1 MATLMPPWPEHAPW
15 DVFASEYVPSL
26 HSNVEPLG
34 GLVDAVLLDAVLFDA
49 IFAPLLAAIFDVVFI
64 IEFVFDIVFVVVFAA
79 KFVFV
84 FDLLTFKLF
93 ALLELPPQAARAR
106 DAPRASVSKNP
117 VFIIFLAAPRR
128 TRVPAP
134 RTLFG
139 I

>member
-1 MATLMPPWPEHAPW
+1 L
-15 DVFASEYVPSL
+15 ASEYVPSL
-26 HSNVEPLG
+26 HSKVEPFG
-34 GLVDAVLLDAVLFDA
+34 GLVDAVELDFEFDIVLFA
-49 IFAPLLAAIFDVVFI
+49 TVFAGLLVAIFDVELV
-64 IEFVFDIVFVVVFAA
+64 IEFTFEFESVFVIVFTAM
-79 KFVFV
+79 FVFV
-84 FDLLTFKLF
+84 FTLLTFKLL

-106 DAPRASVSKNP
+106 DAPRASVSKDP